1 MPMAEYLALNA
12 FIAFRDGAVQVS
24 RPASGLDGMLGLS
37 VEASVLTGLPVL
49 GGLVVLEVLGVLLVL
64 GVLVVAGLLTGAG
77 ALVVAGVPVVAG
89 LLVWVVVPDV
99 AP

>member
-1 MPMAEYLALNA
+1 MA
-12 FIAFRDGAVQVS
+12 FSDGAVQVS

-49 GGLVVLEVLGVLLVL
+49 ELLVVLEVLEVFLVVTGA
-64 GVLVVAGLLTGAG
+64 GVLVAAGVLVEAGDLL
-77 ALVVAGVPVVAG
+77 VAGVAAG

-99 AP
+99 EPPNAAARLAY